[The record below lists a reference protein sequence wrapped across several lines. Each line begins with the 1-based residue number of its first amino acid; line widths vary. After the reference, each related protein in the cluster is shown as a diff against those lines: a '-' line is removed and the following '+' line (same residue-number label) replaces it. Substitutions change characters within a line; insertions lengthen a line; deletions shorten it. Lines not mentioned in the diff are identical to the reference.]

1 MNFDGFLHWFLFN
14 LGTTSRKKKHKNHD
28 FWRVYGQKGARGP
41 VPSSSTFAAHLPST
55 NWEAGNLNL
64 ILGTHSARREVCLLQ
79 NGCFK
84 YCHVVNLKIN
94 INKPLL
100 RMVYYWVSFM
110 KRKPITLGYCGVLLH
125 CLKRPTKCV
134 PVQSCDAVRP

>member
-1 MNFDGFLHWFLFN
+1 ML
-14 LGTTSRKKKHKNHD
+14 
-28 FWRVYGQKGARGP
+28 
-41 VPSSSTFAAHLPST
+41 SSSTFAAHLPST
-55 NWEAGNLNL
+55 NWAGNLNL

-84 YCHVVNLKIN
+84 YCNVVNLKIN

-100 RMVYYWVSFM
+100 RMVYYWLSFM
-110 KRKPITLGYCGVLLH
+110 KRKPITLGYCGVLLR

-134 PVQSCDAVRP
+134 PVQSCDAVRPLRDGPTDVTHVLSQQKHIKTWTSTKLAIISHPKQDDVRK